1 MREIPQLPV
10 LGGYARRA
18 PHLLGVILALA
29 LGLAGPGCRIKRKV
43 SVEVPARV
51 LAAREAGFDRL
62 VDIVNGYGT
71 IPDLANARMKVTL
84 TYGRWESGEQ
94 EEYKRAPGYLLVRP
108 PDRLRL
114 VVQNPITKTAIFD
127 VLSVGDDFSAWVPG
141 KLRFYRGKNSA
152 DSLVLEELPG
162 GIPLRAPHLYEAL
175 VPAGLDLAAPGMKV
189 GLEEAADREAKYYIL
204 SSCREGA
211 GARIHC
217 LRRIWIE
224 RSQLA
229 VARQQIYREDG
240 RLLSDIEYL
249 GMEPIDG
256 VYLPGEIR
264 LTRPEDGYAVK
275 LEFERESWRVGR
287 GLKDEAFVLSPPPE
301 AEIVNLTNT
310 DKEQRF

>member
-1 MREIPQLPV
+1 MREIPQLPA

-18 PHLLGVILALA
+18 SRPLGVILALA
-29 LGLAGPGCRIKRKV
+29 LAGWGCGIKRKV
-43 SVEVPARV
+43 SVEVPVRV

-62 VDIVNGYGT
+62 VEIVNGYGS
-71 IPDLANARMKVTL
+71 IQDLANARMKVTL

-114 VVQNPITKTAIFD
+114 VIQNPITKTAIFD

-152 DSLVLEELPG
+152 DNLVLEELPG
-162 GIPLRAPHLYEAL
+162 GVPLRASHLYEAL
-175 VPAGLDLAAPGMKV
+175 VPAGLDLSAPGTKV
-189 GLEEAADREAKYYIL
+189 ALEEAADREAKYYVL
-204 SSCREGA
+204 SSFREGT

-240 RLLSDIEYL
+240 RLIGDIEYI
-249 GMEPIDG
+249 GMDPVDG

-275 LEFERESWRVGR
+275 LEFERESWRVDR
-287 GLKDEAFVLSPPPE
+287 GLKDGAFVLPPPPE
-301 AEIVNLTNT
+301 AEVVDLTKT